1 MNTTQTPTTTTTE
14 SLPKSG
20 ERRRC
25 SYLLTGLV
33 IFAATVAL
41 FYIEENWRGRRD
53 WENCKRELEAK
64 GAKLDWAYYIPPPV
78 PDEQNS
84 FGVPEMQEGF
94 EGRGMRQFPGRLNY
108 PGYHAGTNEGLLN
121 YPGFEAD
128 TNSIRI
134 EIAKVIIG
142 LPGAIPPGGYA
153 ELQWSDARTAKEE
166 AARLIYE
173 ALGPMA
179 ADPSGF
185 TFIVKKPEEVRP
197 ALIFLACPTSPTSKE
212 LSEFF
217 PSFFSPKPDWHWLS
231 DGVQV
236 DPAGSNSYRVTM
248 NAPLSAADYVAWGAT
263 IEPKL
268 AIIRQAVQRPYAR
281 MAGDYGS
288 PLNIP
293 LPNFVSLRTVSQ
305 RLAALAECYMVLGQ
319 PEKAL
324 QELTFMHQLR
334 RLLEGRPTGRPM
346 TLVAAMI
353 NVAITELYVETI
365 QDGLRRQEWQEP
377 QLKILQAQLKEVD
390 LRKYVV
396 DAFASEQAAMFA
408 SAEMTPTTDMG
419 WWLKEASDTGG
430 LAEKLFYRSIPRG
443 WYYQN
448 MVFLANLQQKVRDRL
463 PSADRLV
470 EPSKLDAIGPMIE
483 RELAYPS
490 PFKMAA
496 RIAIPDAARAVFT
509 MAHNQTMVNQAQIV
523 CALERYRLS
532 HGEYPASLDA
542 LVPQFMDRIPPDLIG
557 GQPPHYRRT
566 DDGKFLLY
574 SIGWTEKDH
583 GGESGSKEKEGD
595 WVWGG
600 E

>member
-1 MNTTQTPTTTTTE
+1 
-14 SLPKSG
+14 
-20 ERRRC
+20 
-25 SYLLTGLV
+25 
-33 IFAATVAL
+33 
-41 FYIEENWRGRRD
+41 
-53 WENCKRELEAK
+53 
-64 GAKLDWAYYIPPPV
+64 
-78 PDEQNS
+78 
-84 FGVPEMQEGF
+84 
-94 EGRGMRQFPGRLNY
+94 
-108 PGYHAGTNEGLLN
+108 
-121 YPGFEAD
+121 
-128 TNSIRI
+128 
-134 EIAKVIIG
+134 
-142 LPGAIPPGGYA
+142 
-153 ELQWSDARTAKEE
+153 
-166 AARLIYE
+166 
-173 ALGPMA
+173 
-179 ADPSGF
+179 
-185 TFIVKKPEEVRP
+185 
-197 ALIFLACPTSPTSKE
+197 
-212 LSEFF
+212 
-217 PSFFSPKPDWHWLS
+217 
-231 DGVQV
+231 
-236 DPAGSNSYRVTM
+236 
-248 NAPLSAADYVAWGAT
+248 
-263 IEPKL
+263 
-268 AIIRQAVQRPYAR
+268 
-281 MAGDYGS
+281 
-288 PLNIP
+288 LNIP
-293 LPNFVSLRTVSQ
+293 QPNFVTMRTVSQ

-324 QELTFMHQLR
+324 EELTFMHQLR

-365 QDGLRRQEWQEP
+365 QDGLRRQKWQEP

-408 SAEMTPTTDMG
+408 SAEITPTTDMG

-448 MVFLANLQQKVRDRL
+448 MVFLANLQQNVRDRL

-483 RELAYPS
+483 RELAHPS
-490 PFKMAA
+490 PFKIAA
-496 RIAIPDAARAVFT
+496 LVAIPNAAKAVLT

-523 CALERYRLS
+523 CALERYRLA
-532 HGEYPASLDA
+532 HGEYPARLDA
-542 LVPQFMDRIPPDLIG
+542 LVPQFMDKIPPDLIG

-583 GGESGSKEKEGD
+583 GGESGSKENEGD